1 MSTSIENKHHHINET
16 TASNSAER
24 VFDGVSAKES
34 RGLDLDLN
42 EPIINKSP
50 QASLPF
56 IDINLVP
63 ISQVSSD
70 NCNGAMCQQPLAQE
84 LNLLHASPTK
94 VIEQVHSSN
103 SNDVKKLKFP
113 FDLNAKFDEEDQIS
127 CSKEAHAK
135 VGGCSEAIQP
145 LPSSYLEVTPEH
157 VLPTDN
163 DNEDRSSVVGGGS
176 HTSQNRKRKRS
187 VEECEKGR
195 GKAFRRDNVE
205 VKIKRQNDNTIDD
218 GYHWRKYGQKPIKG
232 NLFPRAYYKCT
243 TAGCSVKKHVERDSR
258 NQKNL
263 ISTYEGRHNHEQPTF
278 RNPSKQYE
286 DDEEDE
292 ELAAVAA
299 ANTLLTF
306 GSPRTVNF
314 YNTPNLAEPQVHTL
328 QLLPNDPNP
337 EFFNRFMR
345 PNHLGSFTYNMNI
358 GSSSYTPG
366 MHYSSFMNNAVTMPY
381 PSYGLNLDH
390 YAAPQPRL
398 PIPPPFN
405 NMPFSFGGFSQDWM
419 NATYG
424 STSVFGFRETS
435 ASDRSWH

>member
-1 MSTSIENKHHHINET
+1 
-16 TASNSAER
+16 
-24 VFDGVSAKES
+24 
-34 RGLDLDLN
+34 
-42 EPIINKSP
+42 
-50 QASLPF
+50 
-56 IDINLVP
+56 
-63 ISQVSSD
+63 
-70 NCNGAMCQQPLAQE
+70 MCQQSLAPE

-103 SNDVKKLKFP
+103 SNDVKMLKVP

-127 CSKEAHAK
+127 CSNEAHAK
-135 VGGCSEAIQP
+135 VGCSEAIQP
-145 LPSSYLEVTPEH
+145 LPSSYLEVTPED
-157 VLPTDN
+157 VPPTDN

-205 VKIKRQNDNTIDD
+205 VKIKRQNENTVDD

-232 NLFPRAYYKCT
+232 NVFPRAYYKCT

-286 DDEEDE
+286 DDEDDEEDEEDE

-306 GSPRTVNF
+306 GSPVNF
-314 YNTPNLAEPQVHTL
+314 FNTSNLAEPRVHTL

-345 PNHLGSFTYNMNI
+345 PNHLGSFNYNMNI
-358 GSSSYTPG
+358 GSSSYTPR

-381 PSYGLNLDH
+381 PSYGPNLDH

-405 NMPFSFGGFSQDWM
+405 NMTFSFGVQCFVSEKQVQEIVAG
-419 NATYG
+419 
-424 STSVFGFRETS
+424 TSYLIDS
-435 ASDRSWH
+435 YH